1 MVYIMVL
8 TCNFLMTSEVDHI
21 FICLVAIYNS
31 FCQVPIQVFCPGF
44 FFFWVI
50 CLKLICRSSLYISDT
65 ISLLGVDATCP
76 SEYVLFTLFIVSIHE
91 QTFFTLI

>member
-44 FFFWVI
+44 FSFG
-50 CLKLICRSSLYISDT
+50 LSALS
-65 ISLLGVDATCP
+65 
-76 SEYVLFTLFIVSIHE
+76 
-91 QTFFTLI
+91 